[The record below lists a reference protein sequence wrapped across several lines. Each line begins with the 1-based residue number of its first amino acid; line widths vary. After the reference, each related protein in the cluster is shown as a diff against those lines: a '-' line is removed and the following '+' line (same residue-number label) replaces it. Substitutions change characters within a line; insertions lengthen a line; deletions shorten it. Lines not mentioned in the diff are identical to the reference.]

1 MSLNTYMMLQW
12 IQKAIPPNIA
22 PGTEIAL
29 SWMVIGQ
36 AIPPN
41 PAPGTEI
48 AALSWMVKCLQYIVH
63 GVIGSLHDLQ
73 CVIDLIFAEKFKK
86 NSVKSSAL

>member
-36 AIPPN
+36 AIPPD

-48 AALSWMVKCLQYIVH
+48 ALSWMVKCLQYIVH